1 MRAFFVYN
9 KPMNVMTFNVRYTNE
24 TDGRHAWSKR
34 KDILLRF
41 IKDQHPDLLGTQEL
55 TDTAKAFL
63 EPQLSEYAVVG
74 DGREA
79 DRSGERCAVFV
90 RKDTFEVLRSETVWL
105 NGDFHKAGDADPE
118 EGFAR
123 ICSMVLIQERSTG
136 RKVRVFNAH
145 IAYQSQRAIATNSIQ
160 LARYIRRFNSTRIP
174 WILMGDFNSSITHP
188 FHVPFL
194 TMAQEAYTTLN
205 QPRPNTF
212 HAFGDPQG
220 LDAIDFIY
228 AHGLKFKSVT
238 TLTTQLDGLYP
249 SDHYPVL
256 AEIL

>member
-1 MRAFFVYN
+1 
-9 KPMNVMTFNVRYTNE
+9 MNVMTFNVRYSTE
-24 TDGRHAWSKR
+24 ADGRHAWSKR

-41 IKDQHPDLLGTQEL
+41 IKAQLPDLLGTQEL

-63 EPQLSEYAVVG
+63 EPQLSEYFVVG
-74 DGREA
+74 DGRES
-79 DRSGERCAVFV
+79 DRTGERCALFI
-90 RKDTFEVLRSETVWL
+90 RKDSFEVLRSETVWL
-105 NGDFHKAGDADPE
+105 NGNFHKAGDADPE
-118 EGFAR
+118 EGFPR
-123 ICSMVLIQERSTG
+123 ICTMVLIQERSTG
-136 RKVRVFNAH
+136 RKTRLFNAH

-160 LARYIRRFNSTRIP
+160 LARYIRRFNATKIP
-174 WILMGDFNSSITHP
+174 WILMGDFNSPITHA
-188 FHVPFL
+188 FHTPFL
-194 TMAQEAYTTLN
+194 KMAKEAYSTMN

-212 HAFGDPQG
+212 HAYGDPQG

-228 AHGLKFKSVT
+228 AHGLTFKSVT